1 MSRKPWIKVCGM
13 REPANI
19 KVLLERIRPAYMGLI
34 LYPPSPRYLRDELTD
49 YYARLTLP
57 KVGVF
62 VNEPNEVVERKVHA
76 LALQAVQL
84 HGKESAQ
91 QVEALRQNLPKD
103 VEIWK
108 VASVGNAV
116 DWQQLAAYV
125 PFCSHLLFDTQ
136 VKGYGG
142 SGKQFNWELLYDY
155 PFDLPFI
162 VSGGITENSA
172 AKLLDLAE
180 GLPQL
185 VGVDINS
192 KFELVP
198 GLKNIAALERFSK
211 ALNKE
216 YHDRNKS

>member
-19 KVLLERIRPAYMGLI
+19 KVLLERIRPAYIGLI
-34 LYPPSPRYLRDELTD
+34 LYPPSPRFIRAELTD

-62 VNEPNEVVERKVHA
+62 VNEPNEAVLKQVEV
-76 LALQAVQL
+76 LALQVVQL
-84 HGKESAQ
+84 HGKETPE
-91 QVEALRQNLPKD
+91 QVAALRQSLPRE

-116 DWQQLAAYV
+116 DWKQLEAYV
-125 PFCSHLLFDTQ
+125 PHSSHLLFDTQ

-142 SGKQFNWELLYDY
+142 SGQQFNWELLQDY
-155 PFDLPFI
+155 PFDMPFI
-162 VSGGITENSA
+162 VSGGITEGSA

-185 VGVDINS
+185 TGVDINS

-198 GLKNIAALERFSK
+198 GLKNILALERFTK